1 MQSMGKG
8 QWIMDERPITARRT
22 FCGSAGG
29 WRLRRI
35 AVVLRITAGIESSPE
50 SRRCGATA
58 MLRQMV
64 RHVARTEELAPS
76 AAVAK
81 HQSESSLEGSA
92 VGAII
97 IS

>member
-1 MQSMGKG
+1 
-8 QWIMDERPITARRT
+8 
-22 FCGSAGG
+22 
-29 WRLRRI
+29 
-35 AVVLRITAGIESSPE
+35 
-50 SRRCGATA
+50 
-58 MLRQMV
+58 V